1 MDNIITQTRSLLCE
15 DFIELE
21 ADNLN
26 ATMEAALTLVVK
38 AITTKTIPLKP
49 LQNILLKAWKPLK
62 GMKVQHIQG
71 NIFSVTFNHE
81 WDRKRIMDSRPWSIM
96 SSHLVVRD
104 WPSDR
109 AIEELSFDYSPFWIR
124 IFGLPPNQMMK
135 INAEKIGAK
144 IGKVLDIDFT
154 SDGKIS
160 WNKFLRI
167 QVELNITTP
176 LHSGFHRSKATNTK
190 SWISLRYERLPDFC
204 FNCGRLGHVQ
214 RGCVFQP
221 ITMEAL
227 RTTPFGPWLRAEHEG
242 NCPMGAEW
250 NPNLSENSTASE
262 PEAPL
267 VTTGRRH
274 PVQETVSSSFKAA
287 PSPSDTFQSHQ
298 HPLPDTPPNQTKPI
312 PPFFPN
318 FKPIPFPAKSPN
330 PTYPVPR
337 TERDLA
343 PNHTQ

>member
-1 MDNIITQTRSLLCE
+1 MHGSVLVMHEGTVRFGCGREKWAPFFLCYRPAFNFAFLFVLIMDNIITQTRSLLCE

-81 WDRKRIMDSRPWSIM
+81 WDRKRIMVSRPWSIM

-104 WPSDR
+104 WSSDR

-176 LHSGFHRSKATNTK
+176 LHSGFHRSKAANTK
-190 SWISLRYERLPDFC
+190 SWISLRTGIISGNHRPASFRP
-204 FNCGRLGHVQ
+204 GKGKHVVQ
-214 RGCVFQP
+214 GSS
-221 ITMEAL
+221 
-227 RTTPFGPWLRAEHEG
+227 
-242 NCPMGAEW
+242 
-250 NPNLSENSTASE
+250 LS
-262 PEAPL
+262 
-267 VTTGRRH
+267 V
-274 PVQETVSSSFKAA
+274 
-287 PSPSDTFQSHQ
+287 
-298 HPLPDTPPNQTKPI
+298 
-312 PPFFPN
+312 
-318 FKPIPFPAKSPN
+318 
-330 PTYPVPR
+330 
-337 TERDLA
+337 
-343 PNHTQ
+343 